1 MAKKRAL
8 IDAARDPLAKQK
20 VWIDAAQDPE
30 AKKGPRTAPA
40 APVRKTHPVTIVAA
54 FVVGVVGGFLM
65 NRWLKFLL

>member
-8 IDAARDPLAKQK
+8 IDAAKDPLAKK
-20 VWIDAAQDPE
+20 RAWIDAAQDPP
-30 AKKGPRTAPA
+30 AKKAPLPGPPR
-40 APVRKTHPVTIVAA
+40 PVRKSHPVTIVVA